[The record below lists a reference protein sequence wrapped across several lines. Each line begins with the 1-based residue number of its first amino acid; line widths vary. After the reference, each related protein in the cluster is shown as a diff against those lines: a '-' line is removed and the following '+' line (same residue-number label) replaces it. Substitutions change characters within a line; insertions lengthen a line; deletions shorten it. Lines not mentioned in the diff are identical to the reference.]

1 MGVKDLFENPQGNKI
16 LSSEDFDKE
25 VQKVESLENMQ
36 AKFYEKRR
44 YMPNVDFSKPKNFA
58 RYGLAKDYYV
68 DAVDRIIREYPY
80 DGSLK
85 ERTIFLNSSSYLDS
99 YVLESRYPRTTGYIK
114 LSAGGWGQ
122 LDGSLVG
129 EYGKSED
136 VEYIKILGG
145 PHTASGGMPTGSL
158 YRTFT
163 GSNIYD
169 DSIYDT
175 DGVLANT
182 RLGSRGSNLEFN
194 SANGCTIEFWMRK
207 FDYAGTGLTKK
218 EVIFDLWNQNNT
230 GSSTLPSYLTDDKY
244 GRLTLELSS
253 SNQGSRGLG
262 SGVHDGATFYL
273 TLQSGSSVY
282 GFSNQSVAA
291 STVTTA
297 SVTDKKWH
305 HYAVTIASASTAD
318 NHGTEVK
325 FYVDGKLNNSN
336 IYGTMGVG
344 NITGSLIA
352 NIGALIGTPSG
363 STYKAQAA
371 SAMIGYGKLSASL
384 DEFRYWKVARTDEQ
398 ILNNYKYQVGGG
410 TNTDI
415 SNTELGVYY
424 KFNEGIAQ
432 SSSIDSVVLDYSGR
446 ISNGTWTGYIAG
458 SSRDTGSAMV
468 SASVV
473 SKEYH
478 DPIIYS
484 THPDVVQLRSDLEA
498 TGSLYDHQNNSSLY
512 HSLPGWVVDDDQLE
526 GSEHLKKL
534 SQILAS
540 HFDTLHLQIES
551 LSHLKDTTYLSSS
564 FKPAKP
570 VPFANRLLTSK
581 GFVAP
586 EIFADAD
593 LVSQV
598 LARDEEREFELDLS
612 DIKNFIYKNIYN
624 NLTGIYKSKGTEKAF
639 RNLIRCYGIGDE
651 VIKLKAYANNVL
663 YSLEDTHYL
672 TAVPKRTINFNDP
685 NHFGA
690 TVFQNSGTTDEQ
702 RAVVVSSSVAYTTGY
717 PQRVDVPFTME
728 CEVIFPK
735 KLSTTDEQYFTTDFV
750 SSSICGWHRPLES
763 AVLAETFNTFHGT
776 DYNLQVYAV
785 RPEQNSNDAYFVLT
799 GSHVDIGI
807 SIETETYKDVY
818 NNEKWNFA
826 VRGHREKRITAGRV
840 TGSVVGSI
848 DDNLKNTVVE
858 FLGFNYA
865 GDILQESFHLTGNT
879 NITGAVFSSVNKR
892 FYVGADRT
900 GFSGS
905 VITKSDV
912 KISQLRYWQSFVSN
926 QALDIH
932 ARDIHNYGVLNPYRN
947 AFLNELFAEGNEIP
961 QIETL
966 ALHWDFSNITGSDSN
981 GRFLVSDVSSGSVD
995 LANRYSN
1002 LAKATKT
1009 QHVGLGYGF
1018 KASSTASV
1026 SVEYLNTAKQQLPET
1041 INSSDAVNVLLSDD
1055 DEFTKSS
1062 AVTQFYYTFEKNMYD
1077 TISQEMVNMFGTMA
1091 EFNNLIGEPVYRYRH
1106 EYKAMN
1112 KLRSLFYERIGN
1124 TPNLDKYIDYYK
1136 WIDDS
1141 LSVMLR
1147 KLAPV
1152 SADVAP
1158 EVRTIIESHI
1168 LERNKYQSKY
1178 PIIDTRGNKRFGIDE
1193 IEGTARG
1200 VNELDYNWK
1209 FGHAPVS
1216 TLERE
1221 NEIWWK
1227 ERIERDTT
1235 FGNLKT
1241 DKTAVNRGKEKFRK
1255 SGRRYDFRSGHRLT
1269 QEDFTDKATVY
1280 TGSSYAVNR
1289 FARPYSLTADLKDSS
1304 APRDIKGGYNFNRTK
1319 NFDFIRDSL
1328 KGKYGEPT
1336 TPSFYIQSLE
1346 QPVDSEFGD
1355 ISNPDLLDSDGRGF
1369 KKKKA
1374 SYSVTYGSTPS
1385 TTGDTTAIKLY
1396 ARVAAPFSLAS
1407 SSVTTGYQREI
1418 SHLGYDVAGIHAD
1431 GVVDGAIQG
1440 PFAEQHVGGLQY
1452 RHADLNTS
1460 GSGKSALLNGLDS
1473 AIERAEPYWLLPAS
1487 TGIQIRTVP
1496 VDRARSNLYR
1506 YPVAKRPMNIA
1517 NIRQT
1522 TDQITSNGSTKIVSG
1537 TLNARMGNFSRVNQV
1552 VFVGDRGT
1560 NNQAFVRN
1568 EGANFG
1574 STSSVHVE
1582 ALVDYPKLVR
1592 DVAEHTIVERFS
1604 APGSPET
1611 AGDSQGGPGLDY
1623 VSGQY
1628 SPYNNLNYR
1637 NLGVRLPLRTMLTGV
1652 TAQFGFRS
1660 GVGSQTNANLYSG
1673 LANFHQVHRNTRKR
1687 LEITNEFSLSSS
1699 GPGGYPINGGAAT
1712 VATQSV
1718 SDNFFVSHVIP
1729 QSDLAYS
1736 WITSSYISSNELG
1749 YMPADGLSKAGVTHT
1764 GQQKYD
1770 ASITF
1775 VSQSIG
1781 GSYRLVGQRAFTVST
1796 QRTAGPTFVP
1806 TTFVGMITNI
1816 VEPVNTSSALIGL
1829 PLSQSVIGY
1838 VNMGPLGE
1846 TVFDNTEENASN
1858 GYYVTAIEESLPSLD
1873 RHEASAFS
1881 QLMAYRYGGY
1891 GFPTWKQIRVGQNP
1905 LTRLM
1910 RRNNKISVMIPAE
1923 EKINDAP
1930 TVDEDHITAMAQAR
1944 AKRGSTRNFI
1954 EPAVVMRHSP
1964 LEYKFVYETKNNRGK
1979 RVDRNVIVKCTLG
1992 NAKSKFT
1999 HNRLNNLVDFHS
2011 NRRRV
2016 TGYDDI
2022 KEFYLDGALEDPDSP
2037 VKKLVSLKYKEKVY
2051 PAERNLG
2058 LARIRK
2064 RNKYQNN
2071 FWRTDRTD
2079 RVVGGARNTNAF
2091 SEEYNYYHSKW
2102 PLDAGRKFQVS
2113 GTANS
2118 PIDSNE
2124 TFAQPGILQAGW
2136 MSQCYEFG
2144 KEGAAAMGRMQ
2155 SGPLYS
2161 RFHLLSSTA
2170 SVVSPTGM
2178 IIPETGSELGN
2189 VWDGNSY
2196 LPGQYQFSGGFF
2208 NNDALSQGPYGFPG
2222 HGGNLDSS
2230 THLGSAFW
2238 QAGEMSGRN
2247 ETADGITKFSHK
2259 PVEPFYDSYDDY
2271 LEDLR
2276 PLNKEMSVIPEFRIS
2291 EHIDYYVKQMS
2302 EDFMADNPQFLSIP
2316 GSKSDHLV
2324 SSDSS
2329 GSDFYKIFSFSDF
2342 MKHFR
2347 IIQKDHEEIADP
2359 TEITL
2364 ECKALKKFLPYDG
2377 FYPVDRTIQIASQWS
2392 SSYGEYISPAGNH
2405 WPTLR
2410 DGTLVGGPPTGKRPL
2425 MQTFFSPG
2433 ILYNSIKSG
2442 IACDWPCRTGSTTVP
2457 APVAM
2462 HSPGNR
2468 AGARTALRLGH
2479 GTSSR
2484 GESGWD
2490 FRVPFETLVEPEK
2503 YISNVLISDMEIQS
2517 EISRLQ
2523 LSASWSGQ
2531 GDNLY
2536 KMMMN
2541 NFLAETVK
2549 FFLKGQKMTTITS
2562 KDESKFESATS
2573 GTTYTAR
2580 LKVYRSMNQSRPASS
2595 SWGDYPIPQDPT
2607 HELITGVGNGSA
2619 KVNGRKLG
2627 NHNALRE
2634 TFTMYSRPSAFGPP
2648 VAGFDGRNGNQTD
2661 PQVFDSQTGYNPSFT
2676 PPYYNGEA
2684 WADILWTAEMDGK
2697 PTLDEIFSTAKVYNL
2712 RIDGKAFWSPGAT
2725 GSHDSNGW
2733 YEGYEFPMASG
2744 AANAYSMQFVH
2755 SFNIFG
2761 KGKKPSVKRQGRQR
2775 QGNSDES
2782 EDLDVWVI
2790 EPKWETPMYN
2800 FNTSGIAG
2808 SRMLSGSDPKYSL
2821 MIPSA
2826 SSGQGTVPRGMW
2838 HQFGVIPTSS
2848 EVGVFMQIEDIPD
2861 NWVQNSKRVYGIV
2874 ERDGKTILS
2883 ASSPSAGVPGLR
2895 PRNQEYN
2902 GAKSLVDLCGFRTS
2916 ARRLGQTAKRK
2927 RISEAIVAIP
2937 FFVEDGEVKYFNIDA
2952 DIINEAQT
2960 NIEQD
2965 TKGSDLVSIENMIRK
2980 MEKFIL
2986 PPKFDFIKNSEVT
2999 PISMYIFEFSH
3010 VLDQD
3015 DLSHIWQNLPPKIGK
3030 KTMKARSTIKHS
3042 LLSNALMG
3050 SAILEDGVKM
3060 KNKVQWMVFKV
3071 KQRADTDYFKVTSKT
3086 TPQVFFEDLGGAGP
3100 AAETKFEHEEN
3111 PAIPEYSYNWPY
3123 DFFSLIEFASLN
3135 AKVTFET
3142 PEEEDK
3148 SSDRR
3153 RRNRPQTVARQNAD
3167 ASRSRGSNRDSL
3179 SEDIESATATGDDD
3193 PLLSTEASVLS
3204 ETWYEDDMSDALRD
3218 ITGISEQD

>member
-85 ERTIFLNSSSYLDS
+85 ERTIFLNSSSYLDN

-182 RLGSRGSNLEFN
+182 RLGSRGSNLELN

-207 FDYAGTGLTKK
+207 FDYAGAGLTKK

-244 GRLTLELSS
+244 GRLTLELSAS
-253 SNQGSRGLG
+253 THRDE
-262 SGVHDGATFYL
+262 VDDAHDGATFYL

-282 GFSNQSVAA
+282 GFSSQSIAA

-336 IYGTMGVG
+336 IYGNMGVG
-344 NITGSLIA
+344 NITGSLVA

-551 LSHLKDTTYLSSS
+551 LSHLRDTTYLSSS

-1328 KGKYGEPT
+1328 KGKYGAPT
-1336 TPSFYIQSLE
+1336 TPSFYIQSL
-1346 QPVDSEFGD
+1346 
-1355 ISNPDLLDSDGRGF
+1355 
-1369 KKKKA
+1369 
-1374 SYSVTYGSTPS
+1374 
-1385 TTGDTTAIKLY
+1385 
-1396 ARVAAPFSLAS
+1396 
-1407 SSVTTGYQREI
+1407 
-1418 SHLGYDVAGIHAD
+1418 
-1431 GVVDGAIQG
+1431 
-1440 PFAEQHVGGLQY
+1440 
-1452 RHADLNTS
+1452 
-1460 GSGKSALLNGLDS
+1460 
-1473 AIERAEPYWLLPAS
+1473 
-1487 TGIQIRTVP
+1487 
-1496 VDRARSNLYR
+1496 
-1506 YPVAKRPMNIA
+1506 
-1517 NIRQT
+1517 
-1522 TDQITSNGSTKIVSG
+1522 
-1537 TLNARMGNFSRVNQV
+1537 
-1552 VFVGDRGT
+1552 
-1560 NNQAFVRN
+1560 
-1568 EGANFG
+1568 
-1574 STSSVHVE
+1574 
-1582 ALVDYPKLVR
+1582 
-1592 DVAEHTIVERFS
+1592 
-1604 APGSPET
+1604 
-1611 AGDSQGGPGLDY
+1611 
-1623 VSGQY
+1623 
-1628 SPYNNLNYR
+1628 
-1637 NLGVRLPLRTMLTGV
+1637 
-1652 TAQFGFRS
+1652 
-1660 GVGSQTNANLYSG
+1660 
-1673 LANFHQVHRNTRKR
+1673 
-1687 LEITNEFSLSSS
+1687 
-1699 GPGGYPINGGAAT
+1699 
-1712 VATQSV
+1712 
-1718 SDNFFVSHVIP
+1718 
-1729 QSDLAYS
+1729 
-1736 WITSSYISSNELG
+1736 
-1749 YMPADGLSKAGVTHT
+1749 
-1764 GQQKYD
+1764 
-1770 ASITF
+1770 
-1775 VSQSIG
+1775 
-1781 GSYRLVGQRAFTVST
+1781 
-1796 QRTAGPTFVP
+1796 
-1806 TTFVGMITNI
+1806 
-1816 VEPVNTSSALIGL
+1816 
-1829 PLSQSVIGY
+1829 
-1838 VNMGPLGE
+1838 
-1846 TVFDNTEENASN
+1846 
-1858 GYYVTAIEESLPSLD
+1858 
-1873 RHEASAFS
+1873 
-1881 QLMAYRYGGY
+1881 
-1891 GFPTWKQIRVGQNP
+1891 
-1905 LTRLM
+1905 
-1910 RRNNKISVMIPAE
+1910 
-1923 EKINDAP
+1923 
-1930 TVDEDHITAMAQAR
+1930 
-1944 AKRGSTRNFI
+1944 
-1954 EPAVVMRHSP
+1954 
-1964 LEYKFVYETKNNRGK
+1964 
-1979 RVDRNVIVKCTLG
+1979 
-1992 NAKSKFT
+1992 
-1999 HNRLNNLVDFHS
+1999 
-2011 NRRRV
+2011 
-2016 TGYDDI
+2016 
-2022 KEFYLDGALEDPDSP
+2022 
-2037 VKKLVSLKYKEKVY
+2037 
-2051 PAERNLG
+2051 
-2058 LARIRK
+2058 
-2064 RNKYQNN
+2064 
-2071 FWRTDRTD
+2071 
-2079 RVVGGARNTNAF
+2079 
-2091 SEEYNYYHSKW
+2091 
-2102 PLDAGRKFQVS
+2102 
-2113 GTANS
+2113 
-2118 PIDSNE
+2118 
-2124 TFAQPGILQAGW
+2124 
-2136 MSQCYEFG
+2136 
-2144 KEGAAAMGRMQ
+2144 
-2155 SGPLYS
+2155 
-2161 RFHLLSSTA
+2161 
-2170 SVVSPTGM
+2170 
-2178 IIPETGSELGN
+2178 
-2189 VWDGNSY
+2189 
-2196 LPGQYQFSGGFF
+2196 
-2208 NNDALSQGPYGFPG
+2208 
-2222 HGGNLDSS
+2222 
-2230 THLGSAFW
+2230 
-2238 QAGEMSGRN
+2238 
-2247 ETADGITKFSHK
+2247 
-2259 PVEPFYDSYDDY
+2259 
-2271 LEDLR
+2271 
-2276 PLNKEMSVIPEFRIS
+2276 
-2291 EHIDYYVKQMS
+2291 
-2302 EDFMADNPQFLSIP
+2302 
-2316 GSKSDHLV
+2316 
-2324 SSDSS
+2324 
-2329 GSDFYKIFSFSDF
+2329 
-2342 MKHFR
+2342 
-2347 IIQKDHEEIADP
+2347 
-2359 TEITL
+2359 
-2364 ECKALKKFLPYDG
+2364 
-2377 FYPVDRTIQIASQWS
+2377 
-2392 SSYGEYISPAGNH
+2392 
-2405 WPTLR
+2405 
-2410 DGTLVGGPPTGKRPL
+2410 
-2425 MQTFFSPG
+2425 
-2433 ILYNSIKSG
+2433 
-2442 IACDWPCRTGSTTVP
+2442 
-2457 APVAM
+2457 
-2462 HSPGNR
+2462 
-2468 AGARTALRLGH
+2468 
-2479 GTSSR
+2479 
-2484 GESGWD
+2484 
-2490 FRVPFETLVEPEK
+2490 
-2503 YISNVLISDMEIQS
+2503 
-2517 EISRLQ
+2517 
-2523 LSASWSGQ
+2523 
-2531 GDNLY
+2531 
-2536 KMMMN
+2536 
-2541 NFLAETVK
+2541 
-2549 FFLKGQKMTTITS
+2549 
-2562 KDESKFESATS
+2562 
-2573 GTTYTAR
+2573 
-2580 LKVYRSMNQSRPASS
+2580 
-2595 SWGDYPIPQDPT
+2595 
-2607 HELITGVGNGSA
+2607 
-2619 KVNGRKLG
+2619 
-2627 NHNALRE
+2627 
-2634 TFTMYSRPSAFGPP
+2634 
-2648 VAGFDGRNGNQTD
+2648 
-2661 PQVFDSQTGYNPSFT
+2661 
-2676 PPYYNGEA
+2676 
-2684 WADILWTAEMDGK
+2684 
-2697 PTLDEIFSTAKVYNL
+2697 
-2712 RIDGKAFWSPGAT
+2712 
-2725 GSHDSNGW
+2725 
-2733 YEGYEFPMASG
+2733 
-2744 AANAYSMQFVH
+2744 
-2755 SFNIFG
+2755 
-2761 KGKKPSVKRQGRQR
+2761 
-2775 QGNSDES
+2775 
-2782 EDLDVWVI
+2782 
-2790 EPKWETPMYN
+2790 
-2800 FNTSGIAG
+2800 
-2808 SRMLSGSDPKYSL
+2808 
-2821 MIPSA
+2821 
-2826 SSGQGTVPRGMW
+2826 
-2838 HQFGVIPTSS
+2838 
-2848 EVGVFMQIEDIPD
+2848 
-2861 NWVQNSKRVYGIV
+2861 
-2874 ERDGKTILS
+2874 
-2883 ASSPSAGVPGLR
+2883 
-2895 PRNQEYN
+2895 
-2902 GAKSLVDLCGFRTS
+2902 
-2916 ARRLGQTAKRK
+2916 
-2927 RISEAIVAIP
+2927 
-2937 FFVEDGEVKYFNIDA
+2937 
-2952 DIINEAQT
+2952 
-2960 NIEQD
+2960 
-2965 TKGSDLVSIENMIRK
+2965 
-2980 MEKFIL
+2980 
-2986 PPKFDFIKNSEVT
+2986 
-2999 PISMYIFEFSH
+2999 
-3010 VLDQD
+3010 
-3015 DLSHIWQNLPPKIGK
+3015 
-3030 KTMKARSTIKHS
+3030 
-3042 LLSNALMG
+3042 
-3050 SAILEDGVKM
+3050 
-3060 KNKVQWMVFKV
+3060 
-3071 KQRADTDYFKVTSKT
+3071 
-3086 TPQVFFEDLGGAGP
+3086 
-3100 AAETKFEHEEN
+3100 
-3111 PAIPEYSYNWPY
+3111 
-3123 DFFSLIEFASLN
+3123 
-3135 AKVTFET
+3135 
-3142 PEEEDK
+3142 
-3148 SSDRR
+3148 
-3153 RRNRPQTVARQNAD
+3153 
-3167 ASRSRGSNRDSL
+3167 
-3179 SEDIESATATGDDD
+3179 
-3193 PLLSTEASVLS
+3193 
-3204 ETWYEDDMSDALRD
+3204 
-3218 ITGISEQD
+3218 